1 MRYIGLVAVAIIA
14 LLGAAVYMSLGT
26 YNQTSI
32 ETTTTS
38 QVTTTTTTTTTA
50 TSTSLSQEEIDAI
63 LFMREE
69 EKLARDVYLTLYDM
83 WGLQI
88 FSNIADSEQKHMDS
102 VLTLINN
109 YGLEDP
115 AVDEIGVFTN
125 PEIQE
130 LYNQLIERGSQS
142 LEEALLVGALIE
154 EKDIIDINN
163 YLEIT
168 NNSDI
173 ITVFENLKT
182 GSIHHL
188 KAFTSTYES
197 MTGETYQPQLLS
209 VEEYQQLI
217 QTSGPG
223 RGPAYP

>member
-26 YNQTSI
+26 YNQARV
-32 ETTTTS
+32 ETTIS
-38 QVTTTTTTTTTA
+38 QVKATTTTTA

-102 VLTLINN
+102 ILTLISN
-109 YGLEDP
+109 YDLEDP
-115 AVDEIGVFTN
+115 AVNDIGVFSN

-130 LYNQLIERGSQS
+130 LYNQLIERGSRS
-142 LEEALLVGALIE
+142 LEDALLVGALIE

-168 NNSDI
+168 SNSYI

-188 KAFTSTYES
+188 KAFTSMYES
-197 MTGETYQPQLLS
+197 VTGETYQPQLLS
-209 VEEYQQLI
+209 IEEYQQLI
-217 QTSGPG
+217 QVSGPG
-223 RGPAYP
+223 RGPANP

>member
-173 ITVFENLKT
+173 IT
-182 GSIHHL
+182 
-188 KAFTSTYES
+188 
-197 MTGETYQPQLLS
+197 
-209 VEEYQQLI
+209 
-217 QTSGPG
+217 
-223 RGPAYP
+223 